1 MTKDRSL
8 LALLS
13 VYGADFGQ
21 WPESRMRG
29 RMSLV
34 ASTTFRRAWRQE
46 RALDRSLA
54 AAGRAVASQVPSDGR
69 MERRLLARMG
79 VADEAAVERQR
90 FGQRTFAG
98 FAAASLCLGLI
109 AGGMFGDVGINSET
123 YASEDARIW
132 ESVLEDDVGSD
143 IG

>member
-54 AAGRAVASQVPSDGR
+54 AAGRAVASQDPSDGR
-69 MERRLLARMG
+69 MEHQLLARMG
-79 VADEAAVERQR
+79 VAEEAAGESQGL
-90 FGQRTFAG
+90 GQRTFAG

-123 YASEDARIW
+123 YASEDATIW
-132 ESVLEDDVGSD
+132 ESVLEDDVGTD